1 MTVNSKS
8 PVTGPLVADGVN
20 NAWAFDFK
28 VREVSH
34 MHLKV
39 SDADGSNE
47 ELITSGITIAAEY
60 LNNDS
65 GGYAVYSGVIAAGRI
80 VYAVRAVPYVQQM
93 RIGNQGQF
101 WPQTHEDA
109 LDYLAMQIQQLVEMI
124 GRAPMMPVGT
134 DAETLADVLSHLNRI
149 YNSADAI
156 DEVAAH
162 MPAIENAV
170 PAAAAA
176 AASATSS
183 AGSAAAAAASAASI
197 DVSSFYTKTQIDG
210 FRTTDQN
217 AAKNASNL
225 SSGTVPD
232 DRLPERLQA
241 VCKTITDW
249 NDATYNGWYMQY
261 MSEASALTHAPMAGQ
276 WSFGIV
282 IAHQTQWLEQRVT
295 VFTAEEYGA
304 RPVYVR
310 WRIGGVW
317 TAWQRVYGTA
327 AEIQSIVPV
336 KSGSVAVVSLTG
348 ATSTEVLSLPA
359 NIRVLNVDMVLRVGG
374 NQGYQ
379 SLIQLGDASAYA
391 VSGYQNSQPGS
402 YPNSVTAGID
412 IATGAEAIDLPISV
426 RATRLTGNLWAYHVL
441 SPNIYEK
448 AGTVTLSGELT
459 RLKYVKTAGVAP
471 INNSQMKVSWEF

>member
-124 GRAPMMPVGT
+124 GRAPTMPIGT
-134 DAETLADVLSHLNRI
+134 DAETLADVLSHINRL
-149 YNSADAI
+149 YNSANAI

-162 MPAIENAV
+162 MPAIENAAS
-170 PAAAAA
+170 AAAAA
-176 AASATSS
+176 AASETSS

-197 DVSSFYTKTQIDG
+197 DVSSFYTKSQIDG

-217 AAKNASNL
+217 AAKNAGNL
-225 SSGTVPD
+225 NTGTVPNAQLPARLRELAGGID
-232 DRLPERLQA
+232 DADL
-241 VCKTITDW
+241 
-249 NDATYNGWYMQY
+249 ATLSGWYLARNTAANLPSSNYGFLEVKAVSSVVITQY
-261 MSEASALTHAPMAGQ
+261 LTLTTGVPGQKWTRRYAGT
-276 WSFGIV
+276 WSS
-282 IAHQTQWLEQRVT
+282 WE
-295 VFTAEEYGA
+295 
-304 RPVYVR
+304 
-310 WRIGGVW
+310 
-317 TAWQRVYGTA
+317 RVYETA
-327 AEIQSIVPV
+327 TDIKSIVTDSV
-336 KSGSVAVVSLTG
+336 KAWVRFYWNGTSVSVSASKNVSSVVRNGVGDYTVNFAAALADGNYALTG
-348 ATSTEVLSLPA
+348 AVSQFPGDINLVPVFHSDAGSGYRPGGFATASSC
-359 NIRVLNVDMVLRVGG
+359 RVGFENRAG
-374 NQGYQ
+374 GYNDPYYEA
-379 SLIQLGDASAYA
+379 SLIF
-391 VSGYQNSQPGS
+391 
-402 YPNSVTAGID
+402 
-412 IATGAEAIDLPISV
+412 V
-426 RATRLTGNLWAYHVL
+426 R
-441 SPNIYEK
+441 
-448 AGTVTLSGELT
+448 
-459 RLKYVKTAGVAP
+459 
-471 INNSQMKVSWEF
+471 